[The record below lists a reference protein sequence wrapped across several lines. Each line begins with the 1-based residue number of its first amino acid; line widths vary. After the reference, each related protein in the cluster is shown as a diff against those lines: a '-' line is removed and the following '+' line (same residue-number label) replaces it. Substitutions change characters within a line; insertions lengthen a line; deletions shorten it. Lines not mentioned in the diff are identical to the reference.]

1 MGEVLSW
8 NNLNVEEQPLE
19 KIQTNQQ
26 VLTWDSLNTN
36 QEEIDDTTVVKSENV
51 LSWDNLDAKPVEE
64 SKISE

>member
-36 QEEIDDTTVVKSENV
+36 QEEINDTTVVKSENV
-51 LSWDNLDAKPVEE
+51 LSWDN
-64 SKISE
+64 

>member
-64 SKISE
+64 SKI